1 MRRFIHTVTI
11 FISFLL
17 VSFIYSEK
25 AQAAFFNDVSYK
37 YWAYEDINFISEHGV
52 IKGYSGGNF
61 IPGAII
67 TRKDASIM
75 LTRALDLTHRD
86 FKPKTVK
93 DLQPNSPGYNEVSIA
108 IERGWLTLNNGKF
121 QPNAP
126 LTRDEM
132 SRMLAIAYSYE
143 GKQTSEF
150 SDVPVA
156 STYYPYIDAIDMYG
170 VTTGYNDGTFRP
182 KEKVTRAQFSAFI
195 TRVYQNPIAYEVK
208 SGGKVV
214 AVVPSVDD
222 ALVEV
227 ANYSDGTI
235 HPQSNKF
242 VQFHQTIA
250 ADDKTGIESGVL
262 IFNGYNETEQ
272 FTPQFF
278 NNYMRY
284 KTGNGSMVDMFD
296 TFIVLGLRYNEE
308 NSMFVDVPSN
318 QANYVDWDNYIEKTF
333 DYNGALSNLNASAA
347 ANNREVDLYLTIP
360 YPKRTGD
367 IVTLDGEERAN
378 SLYSRYDLTN
388 WYIKKVIEEVE
399 KANYG
404 NLNFK
409 GFYWISET
417 VRTADDEVLVS
428 SVASLLKRHDK
439 FFIYSPHSA
448 STNFNKWRDY
458 GFDAAFLQPNA
469 FRFAVD
475 KKEERLHRAFINA
488 QIYGSGINL
497 EIDSHGIN
505 LVENGVESFNLY
517 LDFSKRYGLDEKGMI
532 FYQAVNMVERMATID
547 HPVYRSWY
555 DQLNS
560 TFFPE

>member
-1 MRRFIHTVTI
+1 MRHFSHKVII

-17 VSFIYSEK
+17 VSFFYSEK
-25 AQAAFFNDVSYK
+25 AQAAFFKDVSYK
-37 YWAYEDINFISEHGV
+37 HWAYEDIIFISQHEV
-52 IKGYSGGNF
+52 IKGYSDGNF

-75 LTRALDLTHRD
+75 LTRALDLTRPES
-86 FKPKTVK
+86 KPKPLK
-93 DLQPNSPGYNEVSIA
+93 DLQPNSPGYNEVNIA
-108 IERGWLTLNNGKF
+108 IERGWLTLNKGEF

-150 SDVPVA
+150 SDVPVT
-156 STYYPYIDAIDMYG
+156 SPYYPYIDAIDMYG
-170 VTTGYNDGTFRP
+170 VTTGYTDGTFKP

-214 AVVPSVDD
+214 AVVPSVED

-262 IFNGYNETEQ
+262 IFNGYNETAQ

-284 KTGNGSMVDMFD
+284 RADNGSMVDMFD

-318 QANYVDWDNYIEKTF
+318 KANYDDWDNYIQKTF
-333 DYNGALSNLNASAA
+333 NYNGALSNLNSSAQS
-347 ANNREVDLYLTIP
+347 NNREVDLYLTIP

-367 IVTLDGEERAN
+367 IVTLDGEELAN
-378 SLYSRYDLTN
+378 SVYSRYDLTN

-399 KANYG
+399 KANYS

-417 VRTADDEVLVS
+417 VRTADDEILVS
-428 SVASLLKRHDK
+428 SIASSLKRQDK

-448 STNFNKWRDY
+448 STNFDKWRDY

-488 QIYGSGINL
+488 QIYGSGINV
-497 EIDSHGIN
+497 EIDSHGIE

-517 LDFSKRYGLDEKGMI
+517 MDFSKRYGLGEKGMI